1 MKKQIKRSFISRLS
15 VDAEERTYGLEQLSK
30 SLIDDYDDTITFNLL
45 SYINSFDNA
54 SLRKA
59 SNHFVQKL
67 EQGNWCVRLHFDK

>member
-1 MKKQIKRSFISRLS
+1 MLKKELMVWNSYL
-15 VDAEERTYGLEQLSK
+15 K

-67 EQGNWCVRLHFDK
+67 EQGNWCARLHFDK